1 MGEQKFKAVERRSL
15 AMRMDIALHP
25 STSMFCF
32 DATESNVSFTRAT
45 MFPSSDPAIPQ
56 ARSEELAAAN
66 RTPHNAPRFS
76 NDKGHRETELGS
88 VQQHEGHSVMP
99 TEWLEQELIDKS
111 RHPSDAEAGH
121 IHMRG
126 EPTHQSW
133 QEPYLPIQETAQQ
146 ERGNPRNDTLEASS
160 LQLSSPLHSQRPAF
174 PEQIQANT
182 VKATPSANQA
192 YKIRNHYAP
201 GLDSFLLQQEA
212 MANRQTGRSDID
224 ALFESSDVE
233 GDNSMLQQSS
243 ESSQHHP
250 PIPGLFDHRPPQ
262 HQASEALLSND
273 DLWDDSGHLP
283 EISSRLKQDL
293 GNAEEVLARLRD
305 GDWRHPVELQTAS
318 RQFGLSNASSAGT
331 EPFGPPRKSL
341 GLESPESAAT
351 RLYSAEVQE
360 EHHVSA
366 YHDNGASLE
375 GDNETE
381 GQAQFH
387 WLSCGC
393 AVGRCHCQSPSLND
407 TDDLERQA
415 NNDNFRTDPRPT
427 QPIGHAASSQSTEVG
442 SRPPPWHSGLGT
454 TSTGPSRSDTPR
466 PPIEDREQPPFIIY
480 DLDDKILT
488 TVEGEA
494 YEETTAGEDSRGVV
508 PLHHGERSSTPSPTS
523 ARGRYPEVPG
533 WDHESEAK
541 HIEREVSVPPPKRE
555 WVMPPRDMEMSMPPR
570 DREVSMPPPPRE
582 TSVPPPEREMSIPP
596 ADVEMSVTAEVVFGQ
611 ETASFPPVE
620 RPNMPP
626 IPDTTAP
633 LKQPKRGERRKSAVQ
648 GAKVD
653 KRSVT
658 VTKQRSK
665 SRNVTRKPTA
675 SVGKLVE
682 QAKKL
687 NKASDGVADDND
699 MTRDKPRVAGKVAA
713 AVNKIEK
720 QVKQQEDVK
729 NLKQKDGMP
738 VRRSQRTKAARTSV
752 P

>member
-1 MGEQKFKAVERRSL
+1 
-15 AMRMDIALHP
+15 
-25 STSMFCF
+25 
-32 DATESNVSFTRAT
+32 

-56 ARSEELAAAN
+56 ARSEELPAAN

-76 NDKGHRETELGS
+76 NDKGHSETELGS
-88 VQQHEGHSVMP
+88 VQQQEGHSVMP

-111 RHPSDAEAGH
+111 RHPSDGEAGH

-133 QEPYLPIQETAQQ
+133 QQPYLPIQETAQQ
-146 ERGNPRNDTLEASS
+146 ERGNSRRDTLEASS

-174 PEQIQANT
+174 PEQKQANT
-182 VKATPSANQA
+182 VEVTPSANQA
-192 YKIRNHYAP
+192 YKINRTGYAP

-224 ALFESSDVE
+224 SLFESSDVE
-233 GDNSMLQQSS
+233 GANFMPQRSS
-243 ESSQHHP
+243 KTSQHHP

-273 DLWDDSGHLP
+273 DLWDDSGHLTP
-283 EISSRLKQDL
+283 NVSSRLKQDP
-293 GNAEEVLARLRD
+293 GNPEEALARLRD

-375 GDNETE
+375 SDNETE

-488 TVEGEA
+488 TVEDEA
-494 YEETTAGEDSRGVV
+494 YGTIAGEDSRGVV

-523 ARGRYPEVPG
+523 ARGRYVGVPG
-533 WDHESEAK
+533 QDDESVA
-541 HIEREVSVPPPKRE
+541 
-555 WVMPPRDMEMSMPPR
+555 
-570 DREVSMPPPPRE
+570 REVSMPPPPRE
-582 TSVPPPEREMSIPP
+582 VSVPPPEREMSIPP
-596 ADVEMSVTAEVVFGQ
+596 ADVEMSVTAEVVFGQETAQ

-653 KRSVT
+653 KRSIT
-658 VTKQRSK
+658 ATKQRSK
-665 SRNVTRKPTA
+665 SRNLTRKPTA

-687 NKASDGVADDND
+687 NKASDGAADDGEMNG
-699 MTRDKPRVAGKVAA
+699 DKPRVAGKVAA

-720 QVKQQEDVK
+720 QVKQHEDVK
-729 NLKQKDGMP
+729 NLTQKDGMP